1 MISILPPTWSWSL
14 HSESN
19 LLESLLHADSS
30 AYKKGAMR
38 NIIKSPKSRALSLN
52 NVLHNGILLHTQHTH
67 TTHARAHRLREQQE
81 EGEG

>member
-1 MISILPPTWSWSL
+1 MISILPPTWSL

-19 LLESLLHADSS
+19 LLELLLHADSS

-52 NVLHNGILLHTQHTH
+52 NVLHNGITAFYYTHNTHTH
-67 TTHARAHRLREQQE
+67 NTRARAQASRTTGGR
-81 EGEG
+81 